1 MFQNILSKARRH
13 SKKIIC
19 LITDGFS
26 NGQDPLPI
34 ANKLKED
41 NVTIITFGI
50 QTGNFAELHKLSSE
64 PNKEH
69 SFLLN
74 SFAQFESLARKALHT
89 GNKLHRK
96 YRSGQFGSRIGCC
109 CFVFVFPCFFILFLM
124 VHSLDYR
131 IGNAVRIKNS
141 TSCDTLCDK
150 TQLNET

>member
-1 MFQNILSKARRH
+1 M
-13 SKKIIC
+13 
-19 LITDGFS
+19 
-26 NGQDPLPI
+26 PI
-34 ANKLKED
+34 ANELKED

-89 GNKLHRK
+89 GNKLRTNMDPVNAMLK
-96 YRSGQFGSRIGCC
+96 SDVVVVVVI
-109 CFVFVFPCFFILFLM
+109 VFFLFS
-124 VHSLDYR
+124 SLDYK

-141 TSCDTLCDK
+141 TACDTLCDK